1 MLRPGAVCHTP
12 TSSSECAYGKG
23 FSSTPSRT
31 LNTTVFAPTPAASVI
46 SVITVNIGAR
56 PSLRKTCRNWFL
68 NSLIGTTLLVQPL
81 LSVSTLPSPF
91 PATGTFA
98 ARLSSEKISTA
109 VQFVPLER
117 EGSSLTEAESYT
129 NINVCLYRERCD

>member
-12 TSSSECAYGKG
+12 TSSSECEYGKG

-81 LSVSTLPSPF
+81 LPVSALPEPIPCNWYVRSLVKF
-91 PATGTFA
+91 RKDFHRGTIRA
-98 ARLSSEKISTA
+98 AGDEWEVR
-109 VQFVPLER
+109 
-117 EGSSLTEAESYT
+117 
-129 NINVCLYRERCD
+129 